1 MSAFQNRANLQ
12 LSKGDPKIR
21 SKENKEK
28 ENIKKKKKSKEIIKL
43 PLVYKIVFPSYSLC
57 KITAYSTIFG
67 AHKNNL

>member
-28 ENIKKKKKSKEIIKL
+28 ENIKKKKKKQRD
-43 PLVYKIVFPSYSLC
+43 
-57 KITAYSTIFG
+57 
-67 AHKNNL
+67 HKATSSV